1 MHLGLAG
8 RRAFITGGGG
18 GIGGA
23 IAAALAAEGVGV
35 AVCDIDGAAAEA
47 AGKRLADSGA
57 QAIAIAADVTHKPD
71 VERAVAETESRL
83 GPIDILVNN
92 AGFARDRYLAKMADE
107 EWEAVHNVV
116 LKAAFLCSRAVL
128 PGMIHRKFGR
138 IVNITSMAYLGNAGQ
153 TNYSSAK
160 AGLVG
165 FTSALAKEAGPFN
178 ITVNAIAPGLI
189 ATQRLKRRPDFEK
202 LEERS
207 LANTPL
213 RRLGTP
219 EDIAAATAFLVS
231 EPASFITGQTLHVAG
246 GR

>member
-1 MHLGLAG
+1 MDLRLSG
-8 RRAFITGGGG
+8 RRALITGGGG

-23 IAAALAAEGVGV
+23 IASALAAEGVEI
-35 AVCDIDGAAAEA
+35 AVCDIEGAAAEA
-47 AGKRLADSGA
+47 ATKRLADNGA
-57 QAIAIAADVTHKPD
+57 QSIAVTADVTSKPD
-71 VERAVAETESRL
+71 VERAITEAESRL

-107 EWEAVHNVV
+107 EWEMVHNVV

-128 PGMIHRKFGR
+128 PGMMQRKFGR

-189 ATQRLKRRPDFEK
+189 ATPRLKRRPDFEK
-202 LEERS
+202 LHERS

-219 EDIAAATAFLVS
+219 EDIAAAAAFLVS
-231 EPASFITGQTLHVAG
+231 EPASFITGQTIHVAG

>member
-1 MHLGLAG
+1 MDLGLSG

-23 IAAALAAEGVGV
+23 IASALAGEGVGIV
-35 AVCDIDGAAAEA
+35 VCDIDGDAAEA
-47 AGKRLADSGA
+47 AAKRLADAGA
-57 QAIAIAADVTHKPD
+57 QAIAVAADVTQKSAI
-71 VERAVAETESRL
+71 EGAMAEAESRL
-83 GPIDILVNN
+83 GSIDILVNN
-92 AGFARDRYLAKMADE
+92 AGFARDRYLARMVDE
-107 EWEAVHNVV
+107 DWDVVHNVV
-116 LKAAFLCSRAVL
+116 LKATFLCSRAVL
-128 PGMIHRKFGR
+128 PGMMQRQFGR
-138 IVNITSMAYLGNAGQ
+138 IINITSMAYLGNAGQ

-202 LEERS
+202 LKERS

-219 EDIAAATAFLVS
+219 EDIAAAATFLAS
-231 EPASFITGQTLHVAG
+231 EPASFITGQTIHVAG